1 MKVQKSSVS
10 SRDMKVT
17 KPEAFTHSNNSW
29 KKFQLMEGLSS
40 LYGMKCF
47 WEAWLPWISHKRL
60 SSVVM
65 GGSIFFFVESKT
77 FEFSVEEGGTYFL
90 LRIFERSWNSLR
102 SVFMGRESAKCL
114 LAIVEELMSTKTP
127 STFARTFRDNEK
139 VFILQLGSNSHGSF
153 LMILEL
159 IHGRQKGL
167 LVVP

>member
-1 MKVQKSSVS
+1 MRRKWNRWVGKEKVLEMELAKIFVS
-10 SRDMKVT
+10 IFHKRNYID
-17 KPEAFTHSNNSW
+17 W
-29 KKFQLMEGLSS
+29 
-40 LYGMKCF
+40 
-47 WEAWLPWISHKRL
+47 WAWLPRISHKSL

-77 FEFSVEEGGTYFL
+77 FEFSVKEGGTYFM
-90 LRIFERSWNSLR
+90 LRIFEQSRDSLR

-114 LAIVEELMSTKTP
+114 LAIVEDLMSTKTP
-127 STFARTFRDNEK
+127 SNFARTFRDNEK